1 MPKTLQSIA
10 FWVFAETTVE
20 LKLQE
25 ECMLQHVEL
34 DGNRRPV
41 RRDSGLLPQGASS
54 RILLPGIHGFLFAHP
69 ISFSITKGKAEFAM
83 KGGKDPWPLPPPPV
97 KAEFEEVR
105 LEDWEAGYKT
115 IFLCVADDPR
125 RAV

>member
-10 FWVFAETTVE
+10 LWVFEETTVE

-25 ECMLQHVEL
+25 ECMLEHVEL
-34 DGNRRPV
+34 DENKRPV
-41 RRDSGLLPQGASS
+41 KVKSGLLPKGASS
-54 RILLPGIHGFLFAHP
+54 KTLPPGIHGFLFEHA

-97 KAEFEEVR
+97 KAEFEEVKP
-105 LEDWEAGYKT
+105 EDWEAGYKT
-115 IFLCVADDPR
+115 IFLCVSDDSR